1 MGRSFLIFTLMLGMF
16 GCMLSNGASRMKSGT
31 SDRFEQ
37 TATDAAAGNSID
49 SDRGSNTYGR
59 SLDSQAVELERNS
72 DGHFYAD
79 VKVNGATLHMLVDTG
94 ATSIAL
100 SRDDARSAGLAV
112 SIGMP
117 EVVGQ
122 GADGDVRG
130 EYATLDR
137 VTLGEKTV
145 EGLPAVVLNSGQQSL
160 LGQSFLSKFDSV
172 QIQGDKMVLH

>member
-1 MGRSFLIFTLMLGMF
+1 MRMGLLTMVVMLGLFAAIMTNAVPHAASQSDEV
-16 GCMLSNGASRMKSGT
+16 MQVQNANERKAAHQESSIYASRPM
-31 SDRFEQ
+31 D
-37 TATDAAAGNSID
+37 
-49 SDRGSNTYGR
+49 GS
-59 SLDSQAVELERNS
+59 VELDRQS

-79 VKVNGATLHMLVDTG
+79 VDVNGATLHMLVDTG

-117 EVVGQ
+117 QVVGQ

-145 EGLPAVVLNSGQQSL
+145 EGLPAVVLNSGEQSL
-160 LGQSFLSKFDSV
+160 LGQSFLSKFQSV
-172 QIQGDKMVLH
+172 EIQGDKMVLH